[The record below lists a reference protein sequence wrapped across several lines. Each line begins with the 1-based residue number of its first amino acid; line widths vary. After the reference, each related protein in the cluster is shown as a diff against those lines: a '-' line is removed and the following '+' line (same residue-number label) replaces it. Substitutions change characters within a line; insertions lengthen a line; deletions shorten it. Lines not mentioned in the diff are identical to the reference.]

1 MRRTVGGEEGAEQVH
16 PAQTPSAPL
25 IEPLSER
32 EHNVLKFVAAG
43 LATEDVAQALV
54 ISLGTVRTHLKHIY
68 GKLDAHNRVQAVERA
83 QALNLV

>member
-1 MRRTVGGEEGAEQVH
+1 MIYPKLTIPVPR
-16 PAQTPSAPL
+16 PSAQL

-32 EHNVLKFVAAG
+32 ERDTLKLVAAG
-43 LATEDVAQALV
+43 LATEEVAQELV

-83 QALNLV
+83 RALNLV

>member
-16 PAQTPSAPL
+16 PAQTPSASL

-32 EHNVLKFVAAG
+32 ERDVLKLVAAG
-43 LATEDVAQALV
+43 LASEDVAQELV

-68 GKLDAHNRVQAVERA
+68 GKLDAHNRVQAVERVRI
-83 QALNLV
+83 LNLV